1 MPPEGASVETEET
14 AGIDGGQ
21 LSPDASL
28 SDAQLRDLAEIL
40 YKMILAELRVERERL
55 GR

>member
-1 MPPEGASVETEET
+1 MPELGGSVEPEVTDVGAEP
-14 AGIDGGQ
+14 A
-21 LSPDASL
+21 LDAAL

-40 YKMILAELRVERERL
+40 YKMILDELRIERERL